1 VDKKKLNSE
10 KANFVK
16 WKNLDDNYDIEIY
29 IEKEIVSDFKKKPEI
44 LIDVAVANV
53 KAGKIGMLFIK
64 KENVYG

>member
-1 VDKKKLNSE
+1 VEKKKLNSE

-44 LIDVAVANV
+44 LVDVAVANV